1 MNYSEGLWKIYERTA
16 HPDFSQQKKYKEELK
31 YREDSP
37 TLDTV
42 DFS

>member
-16 HPDFSQQKKYKEELK
+16 HPDFSQQKEELK